1 MFALHTHEREKCPQ
15 PHIFALLLS
24 LALWIMGRTSK
35 KPYFLLNGIPGYLIA
50 SVEFKGK

>member
-15 PHIFALLLS
+15 PHIFALLPS
-24 LALWIMGRTSK
+24 LMGRTSK
-35 KPYFLLNGIPGYLIA
+35 KPYFLLNGISGYLIA